1 MPVALWSIALACI
14 WRGSTEVAGAAGAAA
29 AGLLPGFVE
38 LVVRLIERGRHGCRY
53 RLPPCS
59 FAHAI
64 LGLEYT
70 SRNLAHLCQRK
81 AKILFIITNSH
92 RLESVVWQLAWQG
105 AFCRPRSLSSVLGRE
120 NQDPNS
126 PPRKRKKKMCRRK
139 ERLAFRRPPL
149 AFSARRPRPTH
160 ADAGTAAPT
169 TSPFEVEDRAS
180 FSFASN
186 PHLHSRLSNLS
197 NLHLPLSFPNSQL
210 PALAIASAHRHPQVV
225 RLPTPFGLPPTPA
238 ILSPSLA
245 CHSAALQV

>member
-1 MPVALWSIALACI
+1 
-14 WRGSTEVAGAAGAAA
+14 
-29 AGLLPGFVE
+29 
-38 LVVRLIERGRHGCRY
+38 
-53 RLPPCS
+53 
-59 FAHAI
+59 
-64 LGLEYT
+64 
-70 SRNLAHLCQRK
+70 
-81 AKILFIITNSH
+81 
-92 RLESVVWQLAWQG
+92 
-105 AFCRPRSLSSVLGRE
+105 
-120 NQDPNS
+120 
-126 PPRKRKKKMCRRK
+126 MCRRK

-245 CHSAALQV
+245 CHSAALQVQPSTFFYNDNIKNRAHTNPFKPLNLTLSRKDAFQHALCFCARPRRHCLFRDGKPGSWRRRQQPGSAHALQASDHILFLLHLLDLWTGSYGPWTRRGLPCWWSMQGELHMLHAH